1 MLGLALLV
9 SDRPVESIGFCK
21 KAIQLNPFPPSIYLV
36 NLGNA
41 YRATGQYDKAIE
53 AFKKG
58 IKREPNS
65 IFAYVSLTGTY
76 SLMGREKEA
85 HEAALKVLKIDPEF
99 SLKNLAKILPSKNQD
114 GLKRYIEA
122 AQGGVEVRRI
132 WTTGE

>member
-58 IKREPNS
+58 IKREPNN
-65 IFAYVSLTGTY
+65 IFAHIGLAGTY

-85 HEAALKVLKIDPEF
+85 HEAALEVLKIDPEF
-99 SLKNLAKILPSKNQD
+99 SLKNFAKTVPIKNQD
-114 GLKRYIEA
+114 RLKRYIEA
-122 AQGGVEVRRI
+122 LRKAGLK
-132 WTTGE
+132 